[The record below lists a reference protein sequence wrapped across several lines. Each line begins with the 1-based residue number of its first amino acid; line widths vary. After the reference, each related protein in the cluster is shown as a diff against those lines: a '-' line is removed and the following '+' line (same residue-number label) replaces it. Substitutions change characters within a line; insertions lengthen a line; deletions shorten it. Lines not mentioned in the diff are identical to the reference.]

1 MDANMFDRRCLSKY
15 MGALQVREGNVW
27 FPSCFG
33 LMGSKNF
40 SLHIWTDA
48 ATELGHSPLLDA
60 QLMRN
65 ERALLG
71 SPMGVIRLWPVPLPG
86 RAPIG
91 KIWKRLGYKHQIH
104 GAGKRDRGYV
114 ATNFNATP
122 LIQYR
127 SPVGL
132 GPSLKICP

>member
-40 SLHIWTDA
+40 SLHVWTDA
-48 ATELGHSPLLDA
+48 ATELGHVSLLDA

-65 ERALLG
+65 EQALLG
-71 SPMGVIRLWPVPLPG
+71 SPMGIITAVACSVAPLHS
-86 RAPIG
+86 IG
-91 KIWKRLGYKHQIH
+91 KIQKRLGYKHQIH
-104 GAGKRDRGYV
+104 DAGKRGQRLCRHKLQCDAV
-114 ATNFNATP
+114 DTIP
-122 LIQYR
+122 
-127 SPVGL
+127 
-132 GPSLKICP
+132 